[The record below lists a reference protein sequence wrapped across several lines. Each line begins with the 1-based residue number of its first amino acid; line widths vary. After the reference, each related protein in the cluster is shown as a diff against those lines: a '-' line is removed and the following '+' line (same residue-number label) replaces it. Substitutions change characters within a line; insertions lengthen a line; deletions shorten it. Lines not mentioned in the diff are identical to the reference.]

1 MTMQTTGDIPMIVR
15 SENSGSERRITPSWT
30 IGQLKAKLVPVTGIP
45 SLDQKLTLWINNQQS
60 IDIQAQDEENTQ
72 LTNFPLAPQAV
83 IHVTDTRA
91 PGLRENYTDVSA
103 VEKYT
108 LPVESYEKRTDSVLA
123 WKRNEKLGRFNP
135 DAPTLLD
142 AKLAVYDNEI
152 RAKGIAVGKRC
163 RVGEDDSRR
172 GEVMYVGDVEE
183 IPGGA
188 GKWIGIK
195 LDEPV
200 GKNDGSLGGK
210 RYWGHEGEGK
220 FGVFVRPERVTVGD
234 FPVLDDFEDMEE
246 M

>member
-45 SLDQKLTLWINNQQS
+45 SLNQKLTLWINNQQS

-108 LPVESYEKRTDSVLA
+108 LP
-123 WKRNEKLGRFNP
+123 RNEKLGRFNP

-142 AKLAVYDNEI
+142 AKIAVYDNEI
-152 RAKGIAVGKRC
+152 REKGIAVGKRC
-163 RVGEDDSRR
+163 RVGGDDSRR

-188 GKWIGIK
+188 GKWIGVK

-200 GKNDGSLGGK
+200 GKNNGSLGGK
-210 RYWGHEGEGK
+210 RYWGTEGEGK

-246 M
+246 I